1 MTDEI
6 QTSRLVLRPYRD
18 ADAVVLTRLINDPRI
33 YRNVGRIPP
42 GQPVEETRRIQ
53 RERAVANAAGKSAGF
68 CAYLGDELVGMAGG
82 GESPDTGLIDFGY
95 WIAPDH
101 WGKGFV
107 TEAGA
112 AVLHW
117 FVHNQERREMTAGY
131 FPDNPGSGRVLEK
144 LGFRKS
150 GESRYFCLGR
160 EMEVDCI
167 EMYWPASADV
177 FNAYLQDTP

>member
-101 WGKGFV
+101 WGKGFA

-112 AVLHW
+112 AVLLCEW
-117 FVHNQERREMTAGY
+117 PDPLLDWVGERLEFLILPEETPDVRRWHLRGTPAVPAAWNALLEETA
-131 FPDNPGSGRVLEK
+131 
-144 LGFRKS
+144 
-150 GESRYFCLGR
+150 
-160 EMEVDCI
+160 
-167 EMYWPASADV
+167 
-177 FNAYLQDTP
+177 